1 MATGDFG
8 KDVEG
13 LAKVFAKEVAAHL
26 HVETGE
32 DTLEGVVSTEES
44 VVVAGVG
51 NDDIGIGGLGGSS
64 DELLLQGFETYA
76 IFGLKG

>member
-13 LAKVFAKEVAAHL
+13 LAKVFAKEVATHL
-26 HVETGE
+26 HVEAGE
-32 DTLEGVVSTEES
+32 DALESFVSTEES

-51 NDDIGIGGLGGSS
+51 DDDIRIGGLGGSI
-64 DELLLQGFETYA
+64 DELLLQGIEAYSE
-76 IFGLKG
+76 FGLEG